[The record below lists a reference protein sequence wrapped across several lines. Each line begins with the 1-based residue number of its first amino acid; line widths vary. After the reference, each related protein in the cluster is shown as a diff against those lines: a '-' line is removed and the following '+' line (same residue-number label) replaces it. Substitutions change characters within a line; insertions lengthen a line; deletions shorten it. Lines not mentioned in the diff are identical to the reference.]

1 METSA
6 LRETDHRSGAVM
18 TTAGLDSSAV
28 DALRGDVR
36 GDVLVAGDSSY
47 DDARALYN
55 AMIDKRPAVIARCH
69 DVADVMA
76 AVRFGRG
83 QGLDIAVRGGGH
95 NGGGLGSVD
104 NGLVID
110 LSGMRGARVDPE
122 SRTVVAAG
130 GALLGDV
137 DHATHAFGLAAPGG
151 IISTTGLGGL
161 SLGGGVGHLTRKCG
175 LTIDNFLEV
184 DMVLADGSFVTANA
198 DEHAD
203 LFWAVRGGG
212 GNFGVVTS
220 FTLQLHEI
228 SNVWAGPM
236 LWPLD
241 RTDDVLP
248 FFHDFIGAAPDEL
261 NGFFAFLTV
270 PPAPPFPEHLHL
282 QKMCGIVWCYAGPAE
297 RLDALLAPARDLGS
311 VALDGVM
318 ELPYPAWNSAFDAL
332 YPKGHQWYWR
342 ADYVSDIPSDAVKRH
357 AEFAAQLPSMQ
368 STMHLY
374 PVDGAAAR
382 VGNDETAWAYRD
394 ARYAEVIVGVDPDPA
409 NAQSI
414 TDWTIDYFEALHPY
428 SMGGAYVNFMMDE
441 GQERVEATYRGN
453 YGRLAQI
460 KRTYDPEN
468 LFHVN
473 QNIRPAAD

>member
-1 METSA
+1 MT
-6 LRETDHRSGAVM
+6 AVGFDAS
-18 TTAGLDSSAV
+18 TV

-36 GDVLVAGDSSY
+36 GEILVPGDRGY
-47 DDARALYN
+47 DDARSLYN
-55 AMIDKRPAVIARCH
+55 AMIDKRPAVMIRCQ
-69 DVADVMA
+69 DVADVIA
-76 AVRFGRG
+76 AVRFGREE
-83 QGLDIAVRGGGH
+83 GLDIAIRGGGH

-110 LSGMRGARVDPE
+110 LSGMRGVRVDPE
-122 SRTVVAAG
+122 ARTVVAAG

-137 DHATHAFGLAAPGG
+137 DHATHAFGLATPGG

-161 SLGGGVGHLTRKCG
+161 GLGGGVGHLTRKCG
-175 LTIDNFLEV
+175 LTIDNFLAV
-184 DMVLADGSFVTANA
+184 DMVLADGTFVTANA
-198 DEHAD
+198 DEHED

-220 FTLQLHEI
+220 FTLRLHEV

-248 FFHDFIGAAPDEL
+248 FFHDFIGAAPDDL

-270 PPAPPFPEHLHL
+270 PPAPPFPEELYL

-297 RLDALLAPARDLGS
+297 RVDAMLAPARALGGI
-311 VALDGVM
+311 ALDGVM
-318 ELPYPAWNSAFDAL
+318 ELPYPAWNSAFDGL
-332 YPKGHQWYWR
+332 YPTGDQWYWR
-342 ADYVSDIPSDAVKRH
+342 ADYVRDLPAEAVERH
-357 AEFAAQLPSMQ
+357 AEFGAQLPTAQ

-382 VGNDETAWAYRD
+382 VANDATAWAYRD
-394 ARYAEVIVGVDPDPA
+394 ARYAQVIVGVDPDPA
-409 NAQSI
+409 KAPEI
-414 TDWTIDYFEALHPY
+414 TRWTVDYFDALHAY

-453 YGRLAQI
+453 YDRLAQV
-460 KRTYDPEN
+460 KQKFDPAN

-473 QNIRPAAD
+473 QNIRPAG

>member
-1 METSA
+1 
-6 LRETDHRSGAVM
+6 M
-18 TTAGLDSSAV
+18 TEAGLDHSALEL
-28 DALRGDVR
+28 LRTEVR
-36 GDVLVAGDSSY
+36 GGVLVSRDDEY

-55 AMIDKRPAVIARCH
+55 AMIDKHPAAIVRCH
-69 DVADVMA
+69 DAADVIA
-76 AVRFGRG
+76 AVRFGRDE
-83 QGLDIAVRGGGH
+83 GLDIAIRGGGH

-104 NGLVID
+104 DGIVID
-110 LSGMRGARVDPE
+110 LSGMRGVQVDPVT
-122 SRTVVAAG
+122 RTAVAAG

-137 DHATHAFGLAAPGG
+137 DHATHVFGLALPGG

-161 SLGGGVGHLTRKCG
+161 GLGGGVGHLTRKCG

-198 DEHAD
+198 EQHPD

-220 FTLQLHEI
+220 FKLRLHEV

-241 RTDDVLP
+241 RTDEVLT
-248 FFHDFIGAAPDEL
+248 FFHDFIGAAPEDL

-270 PPAPPFPEHLHL
+270 PPAPPFPEELHL
-282 QKMCGIVWCYAGPAE
+282 QKMCGIVWCYAGPGHE
-297 RLDALLAPARDLGS
+297 VDALLAPARALGGI
-311 VALDGVM
+311 ALDGVM
-318 ELPYPAWNSAFDAL
+318 ELAFPTWNSAFDAL

-342 ADYVSDIPSDAVKRH
+342 ADYVHDIPADAVKRH
-357 AEFAAQLPSMQ
+357 AEFAAELPSMQ

-382 VGNDETAWAYRD
+382 VANDETAWAYRD
-394 ARYAEVIVGVDPDPA
+394 ARYAQVMVGVDPDPA
-409 NAQSI
+409 NAQKI
-414 TDWTIDYFEALHPY
+414 TSWTIDYFDALHPY

-441 GQERVEATYRGN
+441 GQGRVRDTYRDN
-453 YGRLAQI
+453 YDRLARI
-460 KRTYDPEN
+460 KQQYDPDN

-473 QNIRPAAD
+473 QNIQPTPR

>member
-1 METSA
+1 MRAGRTDGGTVMATAQLDRSA
-6 LRETDHRSGAVM
+6 L
-18 TTAGLDSSAV
+18 

-36 GDVLVAGDSSY
+36 GAVLSTGDADY

-55 AMIDKRPAVIARCH
+55 AMIDKHPAAIVRCT

-76 AVRFGRG
+76 AVTFGREE
-83 QGLDIAVRGGGH
+83 GLDIAIRGGGH

-104 NGLVID
+104 DGLVID
-110 LSGMRGARVDPE
+110 LSGMRSVRVDP
-122 SRTVVAAG
+122 SARTAVAG
-130 GALLGDV
+130 GGTLLGDL

-161 SLGGGVGHLTRKCG
+161 GLGGGVGHLTRKCG

-184 DMVLADGSFVTANA
+184 DVVLADGTFVTANA
-198 DEHAD
+198 DENAD

-220 FTLQLHEI
+220 FTLQLHDV

-241 RTDDVLP
+241 RTEDVLR
-248 FFHDFIGAAPDEL
+248 FFHEFIGTAPDDL

-270 PPAPPFPEHLHL
+270 PPAPPFPEELHL
-282 QKMCGIVWCYAGPAE
+282 EKMCGIMWCYTGPA
-297 RLDALLAPARDLGS
+297 DAVDAQLAPARALGGI
-311 VALDGVM
+311 ALDGVM
-318 ELPYPAWNSAFDAL
+318 ELPFPVWNSAFDAL
-332 YPKGHQWYWR
+332 YPKGYQWYWR
-342 ADYVSDIPSDAVKRH
+342 ADYVRDIPEEAVKLN
-357 AEFAAQLPSMQ
+357 AEFGAELP
-368 STMHLY
+368 TMLSGVHIY

-382 VGNDETAWAYRD
+382 VANDETAWAYRD
-394 ARYAEVIVGVDPDPA
+394 ARYAQVMVGVDPDPA
-409 NAQSI
+409 NAQAI
-414 TDWTIDYFEALHPY
+414 TRWTVDYFDALHPY

-441 GQERVEATYRGN
+441 GQERVRATYREN
-453 YGRLAQI
+453 YDRLAQI
-460 KRTYDPEN
+460 KGRYDPTN

-473 QNIRPAAD
+473 QNIPPPD